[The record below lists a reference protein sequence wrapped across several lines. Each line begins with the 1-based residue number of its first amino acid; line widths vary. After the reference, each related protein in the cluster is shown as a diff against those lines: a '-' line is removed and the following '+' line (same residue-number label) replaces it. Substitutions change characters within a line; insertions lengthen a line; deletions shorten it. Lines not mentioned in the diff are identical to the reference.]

1 MKRWRR
7 ENNPFQPFLRALR
20 DLRGEHLF
28 LEILAREMRAL
39 PREEETMSAILDITT
54 SSIDSGSILTD
65 LDDQSSLQQTEIAIS
80 IRGLRKSYGLMEA
93 VRGVD
98 LEIAQGEIFGII
110 GPDGAGKTS
119 VFQILGG
126 VMAATEGEAIVFGQT
141 ARDARSSIGYLT
153 QAFSLYQ
160 DLSVA
165 ENLRYIGELRKL
177 TEKQIAERGLHYL
190 KLFDMDRFTDRL
202 AGRLSGGMKQK
213 LALACALISEPK
225 VLLLDEPTTGVDP
238 VSRREFWDTL
248 ASLSTEGMTIVVAT
262 PYLDEA
268 ERCTRVALM
277 YDGLIQ
283 QTGTPAEIRTN
294 LGLRRLEV
302 RASELG
308 RAEAVLSGRAE
319 VTDVQRFGDR
329 LDLMVSDA
337 ERGEQV
343 ARAALESAGLTVK
356 EISDGA
362 PTLENAFVSILRS
375 LSGETKT
382 PPFPQRRQ
390 FRQRP
395 SGAIAIGAQDLHK
408 RFGPFHAVKGINIEI
423 KYGEIY
429 GLLGANGAGKTTTI
443 KMLCGLLKA
452 SSGQMELAGER
463 GSLRSSFV
471 RQRIGYMSQKF
482 SLYDD
487 LTINHNLD
495 FFAGVY
501 QVPPHERE
509 EKKRWVLEFSG
520 LEGKGDLITGS
531 LPGGW
536 KQRVAFGA
544 AIMHE
549 PSVLFLDEPTSGV
562 DPLARREF
570 WKMINRL
577 ADRGVAVLVTTHY
590 LEEAEQCNRLGFMVA
605 GELVAQGTPTGIKA
619 AQGGHLIELI
629 TDHPQQAANLLKDE
643 MERWRVSLFG
653 DRLHV
658 IVDEDALTAIK
669 NLKQRLEPVG
679 IQVLKAYEERYSL
692 EDVFIT
698 VVEKARRE
706 GKAASEE

>member
-1 MKRWRR
+1 MS
-7 ENNPFQPFLRALR
+7 AL
-20 DLRGEHLF
+20 
-28 LEILAREMRAL
+28 LEITPSNFDRSLTL
-39 PREEETMSAILDITT
+39 TSLNEESVIAKAEVAIN
-54 SSIDSGSILTD
+54 
-65 LDDQSSLQQTEIAIS
+65 
-80 IRGLRKSYGLMEA
+80 IRGLRKSYGSLEA
-93 VRGVD
+93 VRGVE
-98 LEIAQGEIFGII
+98 LEIQRGEIFGLI

-119 VFQILGG
+119 IFQILGG
-126 VMAATEGEAIVFGQT
+126 VMPATAGEAIVCGQT
-141 ARDARSSIGYLT
+141 ARDARSLIGYLT

-165 ENLRYIGELRKL
+165 ENLRYVGQLRKL
-177 TEKQIAERGLHYL
+177 SKREINERGQHYL

-202 AGRLSGGMKQK
+202 AGKLSGGMKQK
-213 LALACALISEPK
+213 LALACALITEPK

-248 ASLSTEGMTIVVAT
+248 AKLSADGMTIVVAT

-277 YDGLIQ
+277 HDGAIQ
-283 QTGTPAEIRTN
+283 QIGAPAEIRHN
-294 LGLRRLEV
+294 LGLHRLEV
-302 RASELG
+302 RAAKLS
-308 RAEAVLSGRAE
+308 RAEEVLNE
-319 VTDVQRFGDR
+319 VAGIADVQRFGDR
-329 LDLMVSDA
+329 LDVMVSDVALGERLARQALGAA
-337 ERGEQV
+337 EIEVQEV
-343 ARAALESAGLTVK
+343 SN
-356 EISDGA
+356 GA
-362 PTLENAFVSILRS
+362 PTLENAFVAILRD
-375 LSGETKT
+375 LNGELKT

-390 FRQRP
+390 FRQRAP
-395 SGAIAIGAQDLHK
+395 GAIAIGAHDLRK
-408 RFGPFHAVKGINIEI
+408 NFRDFHAVKGVNIEV

-443 KMLCGLLKA
+443 KILCGLLA
-452 SSGQMELAGER
+452 PSSGEMELAGER

-487 LTINHNLD
+487 LTINDNLE

-501 QVPPHERE
+501 QVPPEERA
-509 EKKRWVLEFSG
+509 EKKRWVLEFSD
-520 LEGKGDLITGS
+520 LEGRGEMLTGA

-562 DPLARREF
+562 DPLARRAF
-570 WKMINRL
+570 WRMINQL

-605 GELVAQGTPTGIKA
+605 GELVAEGTPSGIKA
-619 AQGGHLIELI
+619 AQQGHLLELI
-629 TDHPQQAANLLKDE
+629 TDQPQHAADLLKGD

-658 IVDEDALTAIK
+658 IVDESPHSGIIRLTKKLSAH
-669 NLKQRLEPVG
+669 G
-679 IQVLKAYEERYSL
+679 IRVRQAYEERYSL

-698 VVEKARRE
+698 VVEQARQN
-706 GKAASEE
+706 GKVAGGD